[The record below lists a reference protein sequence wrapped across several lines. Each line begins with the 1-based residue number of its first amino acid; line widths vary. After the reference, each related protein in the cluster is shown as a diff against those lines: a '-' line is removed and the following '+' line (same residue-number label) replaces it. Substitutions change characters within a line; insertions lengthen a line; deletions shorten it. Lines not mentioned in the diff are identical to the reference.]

1 MFSLGSTYFLL
12 FVQVVTAMLPDLV
25 IKIIENLRKSEFVR
39 NEKWNAQQRKFK
51 KNSFNNTLKS
61 ANIFKVEN
69 DSGKVETEERA
80 SKMSFSETVEKK
92 SSQSS
97 NGILDS
103 ESIESTSINYLNLIN
118 SISPKEE
125 NHK

>member
-1 MFSLGSTYFLL
+1 MFSLGPTYFLL